1 MNAYTA
7 TLLNG
12 IVLIAMSAWAYLDSG
27 ESVTALIPAAFGV
40 AFLAMS
46 PGVKKHNKAIAHV
59 VVVLC
64 LVVIIALV
72 KPLMGTFD
80 RNSTIGTVRVLAMMA
95 TSVLAMVMY
104 VKSFIDARKAK

>member
-12 IVLIAMSAWAYLDSG
+12 IVLIAMSGWAYLDSG
-27 ESVTALIPAAFGV
+27 ESVTALIPAFFGV

-46 PGVKKHNKAIAHV
+46 PGVKKHNKVVAHIV
-59 VVVLC
+59 AVLC
-64 LVVIIALV
+64 LVVIIALIM
-72 KPLMGTFD
+72 PLMGTFE
-80 RNSTIGTVRVLAMMA
+80 RGSALGTVRVLAMMA

-104 VKSFIDARKAK
+104 VKSFIDARKGK